1 MPPTERRTG
10 KCVFS
15 YQFDP
20 VLTAKEVDHH
30 LEVLGQV
37 TCREIIRKGLSLAA

>member
-1 MPPTERRTG
+1 MTAG
-10 KCVFS
+10 KCTCP

-20 VLTAKEVDHH
+20 VLAAQEVDHH

-37 TCREIIRKGLSLAA
+37 TCTESRATIRKELLLH